1 MTVKARL
8 TAKATLDKAMVLAA
22 GLGTRMRPLTNTRP
36 KPLVSAGGKTLLDH
50 NLDQLAASGITE
62 AIVNVHYLPEQI
74 IAHVQPRTQPRIA
87 ISDERDRIL
96 DSGGG
101 ILKVLDFFGG
111 EPFFSLNADTIWLDG
126 PLRNLDRMRA
136 AFDPA
141 AMDVLLLVAPAVTTI
156 GWGNRG
162 DFILLQDGTLR
173 RPEKGEVAPF
183 AYTGVAILR
192 PESFAGR
199 PEIFSLNRIFDDAA
213 AVGRLFGLRLDGL
226 FMHVGTPEALDEA
239 ERALALHSR

>member
-1 MTVKARL
+1 MS
-8 TAKATLDKAMVLAA
+8 AKTKINKAMVLAA

-50 NLDQLAASGITE
+50 NLDQLAASGVTE
-62 AIVNVHYLPEQI
+62 AIVNVHYLPDQI
-74 IAHVQPRTQPRIA
+74 IAHVQPRALPRIT

-111 EPFFSLNADTIWLDG
+111 DPFFSLNADTIWLDG
-126 PLRNLDRMRA
+126 PQRNLDRMRA
-136 AFDPA
+136 TFDPA
-141 AMDVLLLVAPAVTTI
+141 KMDVLLLVAPAVTTI

-173 RPEKGEVAPF
+173 RAEKGEVAPF

-199 PEIFSLNRIFDDAA
+199 SEIFSLNRIFDDAA
-213 AVGRLFGLRLDGL
+213 AAGRLFGLRLDGL